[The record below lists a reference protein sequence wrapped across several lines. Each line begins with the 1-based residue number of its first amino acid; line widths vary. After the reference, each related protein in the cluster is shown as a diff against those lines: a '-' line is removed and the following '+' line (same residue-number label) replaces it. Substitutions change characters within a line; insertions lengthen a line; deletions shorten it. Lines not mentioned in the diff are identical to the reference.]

1 MAITIGSNSY
11 SYLRDAINAAVN
23 NDVILVGAGTY
34 NILDYT
40 SSAPQNVNV
49 GFCGSYAPSLSRFFT
64 GKSGINGLTIEGAV
78 DGTTGAP
85 LATITNITR
94 IYAGAKD
101 RGYGLPT
108 KWTINNLALQ
118 FNVTSGSEYILQGG
132 NYGSLT
138 NNLTDLTL
146 KNVIFQGTHV
156 GSSGGNGVYCDL
168 IAANNLTFD
177 QVKVGSNFGGQQTYV
192 AGTTTTMSSGGS
204 AFLFA
209 QGNKMLVQDSSFVET
224 GYGNSITFWGSTD
237 ATLTGNLFDG
247 DGQIKQR
254 GQILSN
260 TSAFTTGVDSNLFVG
275 GTHLDL
281 IDVGGLQITA
291 SNNSFDA
298 KSINTPSAS
307 VTKGIGIVIS
317 STTVNQ
323 TLEQARKIMIK
334 GNDFKDVNP
343 IVVQLSGQAS
353 GASARTGTEVQL
365 TFDQNRVY
373 NPVISSFTTFGRFI
387 IGGTSDDVLT
397 GAMSTSKNDFISG
410 AQGNDTLTGNGGDD
424 AFVFAFQPG
433 TANNN
438 VDTITDFKATGRGA
452 DKIWLDDSVF
462 TALSKGALGGSF
474 GTKINFDAT
483 TKCLFYDPTGSGS
496 TTETGSTLKVANFT
510 GISVTPI
517 ASDFVVF

>member
-40 SSAPQNVNV
+40 SSAPQNANV
-49 GFCGSYAPSLSRFFT
+49 GYCGSYAPSLSRFFT

-237 ATLTGNLFDG
+237 ATITGNLFDG

-307 VTKGIGIVIS
+307 VTNGIGIVIS
-317 STTVNQ
+317 STTGNQ
-323 TLEQARKIMIK
+323 TLAQARSIMIK

-353 GASARTGTEVQL
+353 GATARTGTEVQL

-397 GAMSTSKNDFISG
+397 GALSTSKNDFISG

-438 VDTITDFKATGRGA
+438 VDTITDFKAPSKGA

-462 TALSKGALGGSF
+462 TALSKGALGSSF
-474 GTKINFDAT
+474 GSKINFDAT

-496 TTETGSTLKVANFT
+496 ITETGSTLKVANFT
-510 GISVTPI
+510 GTSIAPI